1 MLNPLLNPL
10 PIALLSLSLVS
21 SLGSA
26 ANAATFTRVLQTGQA
41 VPGNTQPVSGIRSIA
56 IDNQQNIVA
65 IVKTQKIS
73 IPIPGAP
80 FGIRRDSTFQGLYL
94 FNSELVPTLVD
105 SSDDYASSSLTQSVT
120 LNASVNA
127 GSVMLTRSNFARM
140 TRGGYTDMGPDEV
153 KVGMPG
159 AFNLL
164 LTASRFNW
172 PTIIQPNTL
181 ALSNG
186 KAFLLGE
193 PNPNLTASPQKG
205 LLKITAPNQLT
216 EAIAAT
222 SPVFG
227 SEPFIPK
234 TLGQIVRASGNN
246 VLLVTQNTKR
256 YRVFSKFGTSAPK
269 KIYDGTTGPFGPSS
283 SCGAAISGSNIVVCS
298 KEVKPTATGTNPYSL
313 RVKFGNAT
321 PFQTIAFPD
330 TTAIEQPS
338 IAGKTVIFK
347 AVTETQDKLY
357 VSTDAQAPVQLL
369 ATGDTLDGKVV
380 NKLNLSEQ
388 GQAIARTTDQ
398 AQNSSLTI
406 VFIATF
412 TDGTTGLYRGTL

>member
-26 ANAATFTRVLQTGQA
+26 ANAGTFTRVLQTGQA

-65 IVKTQKIS
+65 IVKTKTIRV
-73 IPIPGAP
+73 PIPFASFGAE
-80 FGIRRDSTFQGLYL
+80 RDSTFQGLYL
-94 FNSELVPTLVD
+94 FNSALVPTLVD
-105 SSDDYASSSLTQSVT
+105 SADDYASTSLTQSVT
-120 LNASVNA
+120 LNASINA
-127 GSVMLTRSNFARM
+127 GSVMLISSKFARM

-153 KVGMPG
+153 KVGTPG
-159 AFNLL
+159 AFNLF

-186 KAFLLGE
+186 QAFLLGE
-193 PNPNLTASPQKG
+193 PNPNTTVNPQKG

-269 KIYDGTTGPFGPSS
+269 KIYDGTTSTFGPSS

-313 RVKFGNAT
+313 RVKFGNAA
-321 PFQTIAFPD
+321 PFQTIAFPN

-380 NKLNLSEQ
+380 SKLNLSEQ
-388 GQAIARTTDQ
+388 GQAIAST
-398 AQNSSLTI
+398 TI
-406 VFIATF
+406 VFLVTF
-412 TDGTTGLYRGTL
+412 TDGSIGLYQGTL